1 LPAETAHR
9 RRADHRPRRH
19 HAGGNPETPR
29 PAGARHRHGA
39 ALHQPRSAGRGA
51 GRRACRR
58 AAPGRRGG
66 VRPRRCGLRNAT
78 RRLYPY
84 AGRGGRC
91 LRCSPRRRTM
101 SLVEVENVSFGY
113 SRQRTVLQD
122 VSFNIKAGASVG
134 LVGES
139 GSGKTTL
146 LRLLLGLARPNVGS
160 IRFDGALVDPADR
173 RFMRAYRRNVQAVF
187 QDPYSSL
194 DPRQRIENIV
204 AEPLR
209 SLRIPGNRRAIVPRP
224 KLLLADEAVSAL
236 DLSTKVRIVELLKDL
251 ASGMTLV
258 FVSHDLGVVAALCD
272 EIVILEHGRIVEAG
286 PTRKILD
293 HPQHDYTKALLASVP
308 RMPGRA
314 DSQG

>member
-1 LPAETAHR
+1 
-9 RRADHRPRRH
+9 
-19 HAGGNPETPR
+19 
-29 PAGARHRHGA
+29 
-39 ALHQPRSAGRGA
+39 
-51 GRRACRR
+51 
-58 AAPGRRGG
+58 
-66 VRPRRCGLRNAT
+66 
-78 RRLYPY
+78 
-84 AGRGGRC
+84 
-91 LRCSPRRRTM
+91 M

-209 SLRIPGNRRAIVPRP
+209 SLRIPGNRRAMVQAALAAVGLEPNILRRYPHEFSGGQRQRIAIARAIVPKP

-236 DLSTKVRIVELLKDL
+236 DLSTKVRIVELLKEL

-286 PTRKILD
+286 PTRKILN

-308 RMPGRA
+308 RMPRRA